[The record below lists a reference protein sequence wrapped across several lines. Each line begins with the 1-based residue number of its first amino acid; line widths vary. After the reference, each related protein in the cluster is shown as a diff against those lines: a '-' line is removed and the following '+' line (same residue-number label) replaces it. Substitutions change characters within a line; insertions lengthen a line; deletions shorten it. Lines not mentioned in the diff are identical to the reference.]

1 MKATTRIAKRVFKLF
16 FRDKTAIFFT
26 LLASII
32 LLTIYLLFLNR
43 AFFSD
48 EQMAMMPDLVFFQSS
63 WLMAGLAVVTAFSAS
78 FTALAQMPVDRKSK
92 AFDDFQVAPIRRS
105 QIVAGYILGSTFTAF
120 VMSLATIAFTYGY
133 LLIQKT
139 TLPSPQNTLLI
150 IAATLLTT
158 LVSSGLAFLFASGR
172 NSVRSYGSISS
183 LMLTLIGFFAGA
195 YIPFGTLGNSVRA
208 FMSWLPFSHMASL
221 ARKFY
226 LADVI
231 KAMNIPSQFD
241 MADFRIKF
249 GADLEMLGK
258 TVSPWLSAGLILLW
272 ALLFFGIGLFRIRKE
287 QD

>member
-48 EQMAMMPDLVFFQSS
+48 EQMAMMPDLVYFQSS

-139 TLPSPQNTLLI
+139 TLPSLQNTLLI

>member
-139 TLPSPQNTLLI
+139 TLPSLQNTLLI

>member
-48 EQMAMMPDLVFFQSS
+48 EQMAMMPDLVYFQNA

-78 FTALAQMPVDRKSK
+78 FTALAQMPVDRNSK
-92 AFDDFQVAPIRRS
+92 AFDDFQVAPVRRS

-120 VMSLATIAFTYGY
+120 VMSLATIAFTYVY

-139 TLPSPQNTLLI
+139 PLPSVQHTLLI
-150 IAATLLTT
+150 VVSVLLTT

-172 NSVRSYGSISS
+172 NSVRSYGSVSS

-231 KAMNIPSQFD
+231 KSMTIPSQFD
-241 MADFRIKF
+241 MADFRITF
-249 GADLEMLGK
+249 GVDLEMLGK
-258 TVSPWLSAGLILLW
+258 TVSPWLSVGFILLW
-272 ALLFFGIGLFRIRKE
+272 AIVFFGIGLFRIRKE

>member
-48 EQMAMMPDLVFFQSS
+48 EQMAMMPDLVYFQSS

-139 TLPSPQNTLLI
+139 TLPSLQNTLLI

-221 ARKFY
+221 VRKFY

-249 GADLEMLGK
+249 GVDLEMLGK

>member
-48 EQMAMMPDLVFFQSS
+48 EQMAMMPDLVYFQSS

-249 GADLEMLGK
+249 GVDLEMLGK

>member
-48 EQMAMMPDLVFFQSS
+48 EQMAMMPDLVYFQSS

-139 TLPSPQNTLLI
+139 TLPSLQNTLLI

-249 GADLEMLGK
+249 GVDLEMLGK

>member
-43 AFFSD
+43 AFFSE
-48 EQMAMMPDLVFFQSS
+48 EQMAMMPDLIYFQNA
-63 WLMAGLAVVTAFSAS
+63 WLMAGLSVVTAFSAS

-92 AFDDFQVAPIRRS
+92 AFDDFQVAPVRRS

-120 VMSLATIAFTYGY
+120 VMSLATIAFTYVY

-139 TLPSPQNTLLI
+139 TVPSIQNTLLI

-172 NSVRSYGSISS
+172 NSVRSYGSVSS

-195 YIPFGTLGNSVRA
+195 YIPFGTLGNSVRT

-231 KAMNIPSQFD
+231 KSMTIPSQFD

-249 GADLEMLGK
+249 GVDLEMAGT
-258 TVSPWLSAGLILLW
+258 TVSPWLSAGFILLW
-272 ALLFFGIGLFRIRKE
+272 ALLFFGVGLFRIRKE

>member
-221 ARKFY
+221 VRKFY

-249 GADLEMLGK
+249 GVDLEMLGK

>member
-48 EQMAMMPDLVFFQSS
+48 EQMAMMPDLVYFQSS

>member
-1 MKATTRIAKRVFKLF
+1 MKATTRIARRVFKLF

-139 TLPSPQNTLLI
+139 TLPSLQNTLLI

-249 GADLEMLGK
+249 GVDLEMLGK

>member
-16 FRDKTAIFFT
+16 FRDKSAIFFT

-43 AFFSD
+43 AFFS
-48 EQMAMMPDLVFFQSS
+48 ENQMAMMPDLIYFQNA

-78 FTALAQMPVDRKSK
+78 FTALAQMPVDRGSK
-92 AFDDFQVAPIRRS
+92 VFDDFQVAPVRRS

-120 VMSLATIAFTYGY
+120 VMSLATIAFTYVY
-133 LLIQKT
+133 LLIQNT
-139 TLPSPQNTLLI
+139 PLPSVQHTLLI
-150 IAATLLTT
+150 VTAVLLTT
-158 LVSSGLAFLFASGR
+158 LGSSGLAFLFASGR
-172 NSVRSYGSISS
+172 NSVRSYSSVSS

-195 YIPFGTLGNSVRA
+195 YIPFGTLGKSVQT

-221 ARKFY
+221 ARKFF

-231 KAMNIPSQFD
+231 KGMPIPPGFD
-241 MADFRIKF
+241 MADFRLGF
-249 GADLEMLGK
+249 GVDLEMAGK
-258 TVSPWLSAGLILLW
+258 TVSPWLSAGFILLW

>member
-16 FRDKTAIFFT
+16 FRDKTAIIFT

-48 EQMAMMPDLVFFQSS
+48 EQMAMMPDLVYFQSS

-139 TLPSPQNTLLI
+139 TLPSLQNTLLI

-221 ARKFY
+221 VRKFY

-249 GADLEMLGK
+249 GVDLEMLGK

>member
-1 MKATTRIAKRVFKLF
+1 MKAITRIAKRVFKLF
-16 FRDKTAIFFT
+16 FRDKSAIFFT

-43 AFFSD
+43 AFFS
-48 EQMAMMPDLVFFQSS
+48 EKQMAMMPDLIYFQNA

-249 GADLEMLGK
+249 GVDLEMLGK

>member
-1 MKATTRIAKRVFKLF
+1 MKATTRIANRVFKLF
-16 FRDKTAIFFT
+16 FRDKSAIFFT

-48 EQMAMMPDLVFFQSS
+48 KQMEMMPDLAHFQNS
-63 WLMAGLAVVTAFSAS
+63 WLMAGLAVITAFSAS
-78 FTALAQMPVDRKSK
+78 FTGLGQMPVDRKSR
-92 AFDDFQVAPIRRS
+92 AFDDFQVAPVRRS

-120 VMSLATIAFTYGY
+120 VMSLATIAFTYIF
-133 LLIQKT
+133 LLIRKT
-139 TLPSPQNTLLI
+139 PLPSVQNTLLI
-150 IAATLLTT
+150 VATTMLTT

-172 NSVRSYGSISS
+172 NSVRSYGSVSS

-195 YIPFGTLGNSVRA
+195 YIPFGSLGKSVQT

-231 KAMNIPSQFD
+231 KGMNIPTQFD
-241 MADFRIKF
+241 MAEFRLIF
-249 GADLEMLGK
+249 GVDLEMLGK
-258 TVSPWLSAGLILLW
+258 TVSPWLSVGFILLW

>member
-139 TLPSPQNTLLI
+139 TLPSLQNTLLI

-231 KAMNIPSQFD
+231 KGMTIPSQFD
-241 MADFRIKF
+241 MADFRITF
-249 GADLEMLGK
+249 GVDLEMLGK
-258 TVSPWLSAGLILLW
+258 TVSPWLSVGFILLW
-272 ALLFFGIGLFRIRKE
+272 AIVFFGIGLFRIRKE

>member
-249 GADLEMLGK
+249 GVDLEMLGK

>member
-120 VMSLATIAFTYGY
+120 LMSLATIAFTYGY

-249 GADLEMLGK
+249 GVDLEMLGK